1 MPGDFYL
8 IDGAALPE
16 VFHKVLRVKALLASG
31 EAKTVSEAV
40 EQTGLS
46 RSAFY
51 KYKDMIY
58 TFRDKSKD
66 RVVSLMFTLR
76 DEPGVVSGILAAVA
90 KQGCNILTLHQG
102 LPSGNVAIFT
112 LSIETQHSTASND
125 ELVSEVTSLRGVVDV
140 RVLGSE

>member
-31 EAKTVSEAV
+31 EARTVSEAV

-66 RVVSLMFTLR
+66 RVVSLSFTLR

-90 KQGCNILTLHQG
+90 KRGCNVLTLHQG
-102 LPSGNVAIFT
+102 LPSGDVATFT
-112 LSIETQHSTASND
+112 LSIETENSTSLND
-125 ELVSEVTSLRGVVDV
+125 ELVSEVTAVRGVVDV